1 MKKIIKNLKEML
13 ETLKHKPLLIG
24 LVVMAVSADF
34 ILRALTVGSIFKV
47 KPIITSIGLILI
59 FSALVIL
66 MTNKRRKYMY
76 LIVGFLLTALN
87 VCNYLYY
94 THFHSFLSAGIFS
107 QAKQLTEMKNSVSK
121 SLDLKV
127 LILLIPLVIYFY
139 LYKNLEKIEYTE
151 DYQGD
156 LSKRNEV
163 RSPLI
168 IGLIFILAVTPT
180 LTGIDLSRLVKQ
192 WNREY
197 IVSEFGVYTFA
208 GVDFIKSASV
218 PRKISA
224 DYGEFDKVMINL
236 VNNNKVNKLE
246 NEYSNI
252 LEGKDLYVIHYE
264 SVQNFAMN
272 LSFEDGPVTPFL
284 NKLTKESMF
293 FENFYPQHSVGTS
306 SDSEFT
312 FNTSLYP
319 INNRTVFID
328 HADKK
333 FETIQNLLKEKGYH
347 TMSMHGNNASFW
359 NRNLMHPNLG
369 YNEVIGRDDYII
381 DEEIGLGLSDMSFYR
396 QSAQKLKQ
404 RKDSLNVP
412 IMAKLISLTNHY
424 PFDAL
429 DVYGDFDTG
438 YLEER
443 KISNYLKSMNYADS
457 ALEYWFAEMD
467 NLGLLDNAAVV
478 IYGDHHA
485 QISKSDYEFM
495 ANYNHDLEIVKS
507 VQEEGYIHADNAYLK
522 QLQKTP
528 LLIWTKDQ
536 SLKKK
541 VSEPIGMIDVMPTL
555 ANMLNID
562 NKYQLGQDIFNVEN
576 NLVIFPDG
584 SFLNKEIYYNASN
597 MTVYD
602 LKSNTIL
609 IEKED
614 FGERLLEKVLKVE
627 ESLDLS
633 KNIIENDLIK
643 YYQDVYK

>member
-1 MKKIIKNLKEML
+1 
-13 ETLKHKPLLIG
+13 
-24 LVVMAVSADF
+24 
-34 ILRALTVGSIFKV
+34 
-47 KPIITSIGLILI
+47 
-59 FSALVIL
+59 
-66 MTNKRRKYMY
+66 
-76 LIVGFLLTALN
+76 
-87 VCNYLYY
+87 
-94 THFHSFLSAGIFS
+94 
-107 QAKQLTEMKNSVSK
+107 
-121 SLDLKV
+121 
-127 LILLIPLVIYFY
+127 
-139 LYKNLEKIEYTE
+139 
-151 DYQGD
+151 
-156 LSKRNEV
+156 
-163 RSPLI
+163 
-168 IGLIFILAVTPT
+168 
-180 LTGIDLSRLVKQ
+180 
-192 WNREY
+192 
-197 IVSEFGVYTFA
+197 
-208 GVDFIKSASV
+208 
-218 PRKISA
+218 
-224 DYGEFDKVMINL
+224 
-236 VNNNKVNKLE
+236 
-246 NEYSNI
+246 
-252 LEGKDLYVIHYE
+252 
-264 SVQNFAMN
+264 
-272 LSFEDGPVTPFL
+272 
-284 NKLTKESMF
+284 
-293 FENFYPQHSVGTS
+293 
-306 SDSEFT
+306 
-312 FNTSLYP
+312 
-319 INNRTVFID
+319 
-328 HADKK
+328 
-333 FETIQNLLKEKGYH
+333 
-347 TMSMHGNNASFW
+347 
-359 NRNLMHPNLG
+359 
-369 YNEVIGRDDYII
+369 
-381 DEEIGLGLSDMSFYR
+381 
-396 QSAQKLKQ
+396 
-404 RKDSLNVP
+404 
-412 IMAKLISLTNHY
+412 
-424 PFDAL
+424 
-429 DVYGDFDTG
+429 
-438 YLEER
+438 
-443 KISNYLKSMNYADS
+443 MNYADS